1 MKKVDLKE
9 FAGIVT
15 AAVLKICRACESVSV
30 EDMDSCIDEQAA
42 ACIRRLRDMD
52 TDGGTE
58 IRNEAI
64 EKILGKK
71 EEIRTQLA
79 EAKNAA
85 V

>member
-1 MKKVDLKE
+1 M
-9 FAGIVT
+9 
-15 AAVLKICRACESVSV
+15 LKICRACESASV

-52 TDGGTE
+52 TDGDTE

-71 EEIRTQLA
+71 EEIRDQLI
-79 EAKNAA
+79 EVNN

>member
-1 MKKVDLKE
+1 M
-9 FAGIVT
+9 
-15 AAVLKICRACESVSV
+15 SV
-30 EDMDSCIDEQAA
+30 EDIDSCIDEEAA
-42 ACIRRLRDMD
+42 RCIRRLRDMD
-52 TDGGTE
+52 SDGDTE

-71 EEIRTQLA
+71 EKIRIQLS